1 MKIQRT
7 SLLALAVAAALGIT
21 GCASWTTTKTAA
33 SPVSA
38 SNRGPVETTADAAIT
53 AKVNAAFAADQVVKA
68 RNINVDTV
76 RGVVSLNGTV
86 KSATERS
93 RAMELARNVSGV
105 TEVRDGLK
113 VEG

>member
-1 MKIQRT
+1 MNFQRT
-7 SLLALAVAAALGIT
+7 SLVALAAAAALGMA

-33 SPVSA
+33 APVSPTH
-38 SNRGPVETTADAAIT
+38 RGPVETSSDAAIT

-86 KSATERS
+86 KSGTERS